1 PDPRRQGAGGRHHAR
16 RASRALRAPVR
27 GQGPI
32 RRRRPGPREGRG
44 VSLGGF
50 GMRCPRGQFEN
61 PVGAK
66 YCLDCGARQSTVAC
80 RACGTELPASARF
93 CLQCGQPVATRAA
106 VREPALAVSP
116 GAVPAAAPP
125 APEPGSRLAGLESY
139 TPRHLAERILV
150 SRTALEGER
159 KLVTVLFCDL
169 TGSTALAER
178 L

>member
-27 GQGPI
+27 GQGPV

-44 VSLGGF
+44 VSLGRF
-50 GMRCPRGQFEN
+50 GMRCPRCQFEN

-93 CLQCGQPVATRAA
+93 CLQCGQPVATEAP
-106 VREPALAVSP
+106 VPEPAPAAS
-116 GAVPAAAPP
+116 PAAATT

-150 SRTALEGER
+150 SRTVLEGER

-169 TGSTALAER
+169 TG
-178 L
+178 